1 MSSKYKNCI
10 EYDKRDYH
18 INDKEDT
25 VCSDNEECIP
35 YEDSDDYIL
44 DDLSYEIYFDLKD
57 EVENMALP
65 IFDRNF
71 YIDKVKDFL
80 TYFIENE

>member
-25 VCSDNEECIP
+25 VCSDNEECIL